1 MAKVHPVSA
10 DCVNTA
16 VEYWNSVPPTQSY
29 MDTGKWYYVNPVGNS
44 LNMESISFEVAG
56 SPDEFVDLHNSYL
69 LWDFK
74 VRKADG
80 ITAVPDTVT
89 YGPINMIGTTMWQ
102 TEEFYLNGER
112 VTGVSQLANFANYA
126 EALLGYGPSSKEQLE
141 LQGFHIDTA
150 GSHDSTASA
159 TTKDA
164 SPNSGLLVRKQRFKG
179 DATWKLCSRFP
190 SELAKQPLLIPNRM
204 DMKLILHR
212 AKAAA
217 YMMCEDEAIGAKMVI
232 TSAQLKIRKIKMDP
246 EFLLAHEILLAKR
259 NALIFFEEKNVLEL
273 TINAGVMSFARD
285 DLFRGVIPKKA
296 ILALVDSAAI
306 AGNYKKNPLKIEAAN
321 LNQVGF
327 IVNGENLP
335 SRPLQFSPGDGFER
349 DGYLSLLETTGLM
362 FQNTSLIFDPDHWAK
377 GFALMAFS
385 FEPDLGHSSCL
396 SRRRTG
402 VVGLDMRFHVALPST
417 MTLIC
422 VYYRDSILEIDSRRN
437 PFLPYKRV

>member
-1 MAKVHPVSA
+1 MAKVHPASA

-29 MDTGKWYYVNPVGNS
+29 MDSGKWIYVNPVGNS
-44 LNMESISFEVAG
+44 LNMESISFEVTG

-80 ITAVPDTVT
+80 TSLVPDTTT
-89 YGPINMIGTTMWQ
+89 YGPINMVATTMWQ

-126 EALLGYGPSSKEQLE
+126 EALLGYGPASKEQLE
-141 LQGFHIDTA
+141 LQGFHLDTA
-150 GSHDSTASA
+150 GSHD
-159 TTKDA
+159 TTVTTVA
-164 SPNSGLLVRKQRFKG
+164 NSGTTNSGLKARYNRLKADQ
-179 DATWKLCSRFP
+179 TWKLCSRFP

-204 DMKLILHR
+204 DIKLILHR
-212 AKAAA
+212 AKAAS
-217 YMMCEDEAIGAKMVI
+217 YMMSEEEAMGIKLII

-246 EFLLAHEILLAKR
+246 EFLVAHEMLLAKR

-285 DLFRGVIPKKA
+285 DLFRGIIPKKV
-296 ILALVDSAAI
+296 ILALVDSAAV
-306 AGNYKKNPLKIEAAN
+306 AGHYKKNPLKIESAN
-321 LNQVGF
+321 LSQVGF
-327 IVNGENLP
+327 VVNGENLP

-362 FQNTSLIFDPDHWAK
+362 FQNSSLMFDPDHWDK

-402 VVGLDMRFHVALPST
+402 VVGLDMRFHAALPST